1 MKLMKFFIPKIV
13 LALSFFAL
21 AACKSEFLVEA
32 YVSDAFLDENIN
44 TPASMKVEIPSCG
57 SQSEYEGK
65 ILSLFDSTSNAKILG
80 VKKREWNPL

>member
-1 MKLMKFFIPKIV
+1 MKHSLFLK
-13 LALSFFAL
+13 A
-21 AACKSEFLVEA
+21 EFLVEA

-65 ILSLFDSTSNAKILG
+65 ILSLFTTSNAKILG
-80 VKKREWNPL
+80 CEEEEWKPLWLCL